1 MEISV
6 FRNGE
11 IWRAQVIIP
20 KTASNTIDLPPSSHK
35 VSKIRTKAM
44 GTTTTLAKLNDS
56 LEMMD
61 TGSGSIDDHKTFID
75 LSELC
80 SSANPSANDDLGS
93 TLMILTSAPTAS
105 SSNQGNT
112 GANGAVVSSTPI
124 LNRNKELQFLQ
135 TAISEAGISDFY
147 QAYNNN
153 NSNNNSNASLNTT
166 PNVSGAGNGAQDQPQ
181 ILLKSS
187 NSFVTITSSGMVQ
200 QPAQIPAHLVNNV
213 IAVSDSNIEAILQMQ
228 SEYLEH
234 QKELKTIEGETM
246 EQLRLLHQNIG
257 RLAKKFDSFEAVIA
271 SLNSL
276 SQNGSQAQAN
286 GLSSNIKSAKTTLN
300 KINSSIQQ
308 IRVCV

>member
-1 MEISV
+1 M

-61 TGSGSIDDHKTFID
+61 TGSGSIDDNKTFID
-75 LSELC
+75 LNELC
-80 SSANPSANDDLGS
+80 ASSSANPSSNDDLGN
-93 TLMILTSAPTAS
+93 TLMILTSAPTTA
-105 SSNQGNT
+105 SSNQANT
-112 GANGAVVSSTPI
+112 GANNAVVSSTPI

-147 QAYNNN
+147 QAYNN
-153 NSNNNSNASLNTT
+153 SNNNSNASLNTT

-187 NSFVTITSSGMVQ
+187 NNFVTITSSGMVQ
-200 QPAQIPAHLVNNV
+200 QPSQIPTHLVNNV

-228 SEYLEH
+228 NEYLEH